1 MAAALGKTG
10 HPVRGHE
17 NGGLSDRRF
26 RRPIVPWDAYFI
38 VVFTLSAATATR
50 ALIGSATSPKIFTIV
65 SLIFDASAISESNFV
80 LAKSFCL
87 LKNSFVDLL
96 PESIFIHL
104 VSPSHPSPEYSS
116 PLCQRV
122 SA

>member
-50 ALIGSATSPKIFTIV
+50 ELIGSATSPKIFTIV
-65 SLIFDASAISESNFV
+65 SLIFDASAISESNCV
-80 LAKSFCL
+80 LAKSFCSRSEEHTSEL
-87 LKNSFVDLL
+87 QSLMRISYAVFCL
-96 PESIFIHL
+96 
-104 VSPSHPSPEYSS
+104 
-116 PLCQRV
+116 
-122 SA
+122 